1 MQQVQKGPPLWSRT
15 MDESGSHMI
24 TPTPLGDL
32 VLRNPGETSSRGS
45 SYLVGPREWHLDW
58 HHLLW
63 SLLSWIAVM
72 NVTCYTRESP
82 TSPRVWG
89 TADTIVSIVQL
100 GSWID

>member
-1 MQQVQKGPPLWSRT
+1 

-32 VLRNPGETSSRGS
+32 VLRNPGETSSS

-58 HHLLW
+58 RHLLR
-63 SLLSWIAVM
+63 SLLSWISVM

-89 TADTIVSIVQL
+89 IADTIVSIVQL